1 MRSLSREIVFKYIF
15 SKLFNQND
23 EGLFDVLCK
32 DLSSEDKDFAR
43 ILLTAIEAKE
53 GEYLSTLEKLS
64 ISYKLN
70 RIHNADKCTIL
81 LGMAE
86 LDTFIDTPIPV
97 VIDEAVKIA
106 AKYSTE
112 NSTDFVNGILGQ
124 YVKER
129 KNG

>member
-32 DLSSEDKDFAR
+32 ELNDEDKSFAKD
-43 ILLTAIEAKE
+43 LLNAIETNEKK
-53 GEYLSTLEKLS
+53 YLSALEGLS

-86 LDTFIDTPIPV
+86 LDTFADTPIPV
-97 VIDEAVKIA
+97 VVDEAVKIA

-112 NSTDFVNGILGQ
+112 NSTDFVNGILAQ
-124 YVKER
+124 YAKER
-129 KNG
+129 NNG

>member
-15 SKLFNQND
+15 SKLFNPND
-23 EGLFDVLCK
+23 EGLFDVLSK
-32 DLSSEDKDFAR
+32 DLNNEDKNFATK
-43 ILLTAIEAKE
+43 LLTAVESKE
-53 GEYLSTLEKLS
+53 QEYLSSLERLS

-86 LDTFIDTPIPV
+86 LDTFPETPIPV
-97 VIDEAVKIA
+97 VVDEAVKIA

-112 NSTDFVNGILGQ
+112 NSTDFVNGILAQ
-124 YVKER
+124 YAKER
-129 KNG
+129 